1 MRVATKAPGKRL
13 PPSARMVHSWP
24 DADKDEY
31 LARHTRGPAVDLGL
45 SPLLPWQSQVMAESA
60 RFNVVCVGRRA
71 GKTQLGVHLCAAPGV
86 LAHPVGWFAPS
97 YKMMLEVWRSAD
109 VLFAPVIAR
118 RNASE
123 RRIEFTTGGVLEFWS
138 LDNPLAGRGRK
149 YKRIIVDEAAFVPNF
164 MNTWEHVLRPTLADY
179 RGDAWIFSTP
189 KGRNGFW
196 QLWQIGQDDAR
207 ADWRSWQMSSEVN
220 PTIPLEELA
229 EMRATLPERVIAQ
242 EMDAQFLDDAG
253 GVFHRVMECATAT
266 PLDGPVSGRAYVA
279 GVDVADAADFT
290 VISILD
296 ARTRE
301 QVYIDRFNRVGYTA
315 LEDRIHAAYN
325 HWNVQT
331 MIIEDNSIGQPV
343 IDHLRGRGMSIVPF
357 HTSAATK
364 QPLIQALQAAFEH
377 GTIRILPDPVQV
389 GELQAYEGKRIASGM
404 SYGAPSGLHDDMVMA
419 LALAWHGVDRQPAPI
434 PRQAAQ
440 QSRWQRF

>member
-1 MRVATKAPGKRL
+1 MVVTKAPARRL
-13 PPSARMVHSWP
+13 PLSARMIHAWP
-24 DADKDEY
+24 DADKEEY
-31 LARHTRGPAVDLGL
+31 LALHARGSAVVIPRP
-45 SPLLPWQSQVMAESA
+45 PLLDWQGEVVAEA
-60 RFNVVCVGRRA
+60 RRFNVVCVGRRA
-71 GKTQLGVHLCAAPGV
+71 GKTELGLRLCADDEV
-86 LAHPVGWFAPS
+86 LRYPVGWFAPS

-149 YKRIIVDEAAFVPNF
+149 YKRIIVDEAAFVPNLLQ
-164 MNTWEHVLRPTLADY
+164 TWEHVLRPTLADY

-196 QLWQIGQDDAR
+196 QLWQMGQDDAR
-207 ADWRSWQMSSEVN
+207 GDWRAWQKPSEVN
-220 PTIPLEELA
+220 PKIPPDELA

-242 EMDAQFLDDAG
+242 ELDAQFLDDAG

-266 PLDGPVSGRAYVA
+266 PLDGPLDGRSYIA
-279 GVDVADAADFT
+279 GVDIANEADFT

-301 QVYIDRFNRVGYTA
+301 QVYIDRFNRVGYIA
-315 LEDRIHAAYN
+315 LEERIAAAYGR
-325 HWNVQT
+325 WNIQT

-343 IDHLRGRGMSIVPF
+343 IDHLRGRGLTVMPF
-357 HTSAATK
+357 HTSNTTK
-364 QPLIQALQAAFEH
+364 TPLIQALQAAFEH
-377 GTIRILPDPVQV
+377 GTIRILPDPVQI
-389 GELQAYEGKRIASGM
+389 GELQAYEGRRLASGM
-404 SYGAPSGLHDDMVMA
+404 SYSAPAGMHDDTVMA
-419 LALAWHGVDRQPAPI
+419 LALAWHGVGKRPTPI
-434 PRQAAQ
+434 PQ
-440 QSRWQRF
+440 QVEQTSRWTRF